1 MVSIYLV
8 ENGIPLSS
16 NRSDRTLVD
25 AQEDQTIGT
34 RNVWI
39 IVRPPSDGNLAASEL
54 IHFDRYRW
62 AVFITDGSLGKE
74 GFRRVVSIFNRTS
87 ASTHIRLGILYHM
100 VGDQSDPGAGSTLY
114 EVDPFRTEHLVT
126 EFAHCSIGFAG
137 TTRLSDNEFRI
148 HCVPLSDPLTT
159 RLEDVG

>member
-16 NRSDRTLVD
+16 SRSDRTLVD
-25 AQEDQTIGT
+25 AQEDRTIGT

-39 IVRPPSDGNLAASEL
+39 IVRPPADSPLATSEL
-54 IHFDRYRW
+54 TRFDRYRW

-87 ASTHIRLGILYHM
+87 ASTHIRLGVLYHM
-100 VGDQSDPGAGSTLY
+100 VGEPSDPGGRSPLY

-148 HCVPLSDPLTT
+148 HCVPISDPLTA